1 MVKPFYARSVT
12 MRARRIVTIV
22 FVVLVCAAIL
32 YAGWEKPGPN
42 NFEAAFQ
49 PGGEVVM
56 DLSIGGFTIR
66 GTPENKISVEISQ
79 SDLPSVHSQVT
90 VNGNQGKVRL
100 EGPSDNFNATIYVPQ
115 NSNLRVSQTIG
126 ELRVEGVDG
135 DKHLNLNI
143 GEIRVPAPGPDA
155 MKTVDAS
162 VKIGEVH
169 ADAWHRGNG
178 GFFPS
183 FHFSGKG
190 QHSVSAIVD
199 IGQVQLTN

>member
-1 MVKPFYARSVT
+1 

-22 FVVLVCAAIL
+22 FIVVVCAAVL
-32 YAGWEKPGPN
+32 YAGWGKPGPN
-42 NFEAAFQ
+42 SFVAAFQ

-56 DLSIGGFTIR
+56 DFSVGGFTIR
-66 GTPENKISVEISQ
+66 GSAENMVRVEVNQ
-79 SDLPSVHSQVT
+79 ADLPSVHSQVS
-90 VNGNQGKVRL
+90 VNGSKAKVKL
-100 EGPSDNFNATIYVPQ
+100 EGPSHNFHATIYVPQ

-126 ELRVEGVDG
+126 ELQIDGVEG
-135 DKHLNLNI
+135 DKHLDLNI

-155 MKTVDAS
+155 MKTVDVA

-169 ADAWHRGNG
+169 AQAWHRGHG

-190 QHSVSAIVD
+190 QHSVSALVD
-199 IGQVQLTN
+199 IGQVELTN